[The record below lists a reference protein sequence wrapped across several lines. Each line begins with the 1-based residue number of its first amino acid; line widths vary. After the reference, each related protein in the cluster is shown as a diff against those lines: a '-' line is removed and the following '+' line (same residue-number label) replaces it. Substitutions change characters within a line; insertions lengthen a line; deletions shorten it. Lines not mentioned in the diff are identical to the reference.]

1 MSPHHFTQS
10 RSSLIPYRRAA
21 DLPALLSDAA
31 NERFILRKDCEA
43 VGSLVPEICR
53 QKSTFPGPPWKQF
66 PERNRG
72 TVLFGG
78 LHAKP
83 VTSLLRTLRAYARSQ
98 GFWLQAAAAW
108 GSSERRDI
116 SERGAPPPLRGT
128 SPLRWGGFGLV
139 RSPHRGGVA
148 LPAGAIGNDSRSG
161 GRRNGAP
168 EVILFVLYTITFS
181 VWASNR

>member
-1 MSPHHFTQS
+1 M
-10 RSSLIPYRRAA
+10 
-21 DLPALLSDAA
+21 PALLSDAA

-53 QKSTFPGPPWKQF
+53 QKVRSPVPLWIQF

-72 TVLFGG
+72 TILFGG

-108 GSSERRDI
+108 GSSEERDI
-116 SERGAPPPLRGT
+116 SEGSAPPPLRGT
-128 SPLRWGGFGLV
+128 SPLRWGGKAGGATPPLQSLFAIPILADPLSLGGGFAGTFERRGKRKLY
-139 RSPHRGGVA
+139 SPQA
-148 LPAGAIGNDSRSG
+148 L
-161 GRRNGAP
+161 
-168 EVILFVLYTITFS
+168 
-181 VWASNR
+181 